1 MSRPADAS
9 MADEV
14 RALGWLA
21 PLDAPTRAQVLA
33 LLRGTPLA
41 PSTPADEARAAQRAV
56 AAPGPMQ
63 LDAADDV
70 APIRPKPAPKPP
82 PKPPPAPAAQAP
94 SPTPPPSA
102 PRATLADATTVT
114 ALPGRA
120 APPAP
125 VRAMPAGAAADAA
138 DAADTAT
145 PLRPP
150 VPAAILA
157 ASHARA
163 VLSLLGATRG
173 EVNAP
178 DLPALI
184 TWLARGRPV
193 TRVPRLQA
201 LTTRRGV
208 QLLIDRGAAMAPLA
222 ADREQVRAGLV
233 RLLGAD
239 RVDTLYFAGCPTRG
253 VGPGARRSWQ
263 PDWKTPA
270 RGMPVIVIGTLGL
283 AGAVLDDDAAAASEW
298 AGFAEQARAGGN
310 PVIVLSPFG
319 PERWPAELVRAFVWV
334 PWSERLSAAQLN
346 RIRSD
351 AESRGR

>member
-41 PSTPADEARAAQRAV
+41 STSPDEARRAPRAGV
-56 AAPGPMQ
+56 APAPMQ
-63 LDAADDV
+63 LDGPDDM
-70 APIRPKPAPKPP
+70 APIKPRPAPKPP
-82 PKPPPAPAAQAP
+82 PKQPPEQPRAPAAQA
-94 SPTPPPSA
+94 PTPPPSA
-102 PRATLADATTVT
+102 PRATLADATTVI
-114 ALPGRA
+114 ALPSQAG
-120 APPAP
+120 PPAP
-125 VRAMPAGAAADAA
+125 VPALPAAAAA
-138 DAADTAT
+138 AT
-145 PLRPP
+145 PMRAPL
-150 VPAAILA
+150 PAAILA

-193 TRVPRLQA
+193 TRVPRMQA

-263 PDWKTPA
+263 PDWKAPA

-283 AGAVLDDDAAAASEW
+283 AGAVLDDDAASAAEW

-310 PVIVLSPFG
+310 PVIMLSPFG
-319 PERWPAELVRAFVWV
+319 PERWPALLVRAFVWV

>member
-33 LLRGTPLA
+33 LLRGTSLA
-41 PSTPADEARAAQRAV
+41 PSTSPDEARLAPCAGV
-56 AAPGPMQ
+56 APRPMQ
-63 LDAADDV
+63 LDAPDDV
-70 APIRPKPAPKPP
+70 APIKPRPAPKSP
-82 PKPPPAPAAQAP
+82 PKQPPEQLPAPSAQAAT
-94 SPTPPPSA
+94 PTPPPSA

-114 ALPGRA
+114 PLPRQA
-120 APPAP
+120 APHVT

-138 DAADTAT
+138 T
-145 PLRPP
+145 PL
-150 VPAAILA
+150 PAAILA

-263 PDWKTPA
+263 PDWKAPA

-283 AGAVLDDDAAAASEW
+283 VGSVLDDDAASAAEW
-298 AGFAEQARAGGN
+298 VGLAEQARAGGN
-310 PVIVLSPFG
+310 PEIVLSPFG

>member
-125 VRAMPAGAAADAA
+125 VRAMPAGAAADT
-138 DAADTAT
+138 ADTAT

-178 DLPALI
+178 NLPALI

-239 RVDTLYFAGCPTRG
+239 RVDTLYFAGCPIRG

-263 PDWKTPA
+263 PEWKAPA

-283 AGAVLDDDAAAASEW
+283 AGSVLDDDAAAASEW
-298 AGFAEQARAGGN
+298 AGFAEQARVGGN

-319 PERWPAELVRAFVWV
+319 AERWPAELVRAFVWV